1 MRSPI
6 DRIIKK
12 VASAPR
18 HIMAI
23 AMSEAEEKAGAL
35 SRYFQ
40 AKPIKASP
48 KHPDAR
54 KMALCAWSAYSRPA
68 ALQRIRSAPKQHS
81 RDTPA
86 GITDTGLG
94 HNTKKAAA
102 NPTERSTSTE
112 NPTNFLETMDTSRL
126 LLGR

>member
-1 MRSPI
+1 M
-6 DRIIKK
+6 KK
-12 VASAPR
+12 VASAPK
-18 HIMAI
+18 HSMAV

-40 AKPIKASP
+40 ARPTKASP

-68 ALQRIRSAPKQHS
+68 ALQKARIAPKPHK

-86 GITDTGLG
+86 SITDTGLG
-94 HNTKKAAA
+94 HNTKKAAVK
-102 NPTERSTSTE
+102 PTERSTST
-112 NPTNFLETMDTSRL
+112 
-126 LLGR
+126 GRAHKFPRDHKHIEPPSWSVSKV